1 MEEELTCT
9 SCSSTWKRTR
19 LRGRKPLLCPACT
32 SLEST
37 VIKLASPEVKIS
49 ESEVVPKNTSS
60 ESSDL
65 SVSKVHSMMHPRP
78 VNYQDMLESTKKGSK
93 WKCPGCGSIL
103 TMLVGISDVPTHRCT
118 PGMVSLKLMERIE

>member
-1 MEEELTCT
+1 
-9 SCSSTWKRTR
+9 
-19 LRGRKPLLCPACT
+19 
-32 SLEST
+32 LEST